1 MRGHQ
6 HERTLPAGKLGNR
19 HWRLWLLAAVVVAQM
34 GPDHLAI
41 IAMGHHHFAAG
52 FPLTGEMTP

>member
-1 MRGHQ
+1 MSTRQ
-6 HERTLPAGKLGNR
+6 LGNR
-19 HWRLWLLAAVVVAQM
+19 HWRHRLLASAVVAEM

-52 FPLTGEMTP
+52 FSLTGEMKP